1 MPWELHLEGSRSL
14 KDKRHVLKSLK
25 DRLHNRFNVSAAET
39 AHHDLWQRAEL
50 TVCVVSNERGHA
62 ESVLREADRPVAGA
76 AGARLADTSTRHLW
90 GDAAPRRPP
99 PPTPRARRRGDPAP
113 WRGISRRPR

>member
-1 MPWELHLEGSRSL
+1 MTWELHLEGSRSL

-62 ESVLREADRPVAGA
+62 ESVLREADRLVAGA
-76 AGARLADTSTRHLW
+76 AGARIVDPSTSYLW
-90 GDAAPRRPP
+90 GDATTRAPPSPSPP
-99 PPTPRARRRGDPAP
+99 PGRRGGPAH
-113 WRGISRRPR
+113 RGGSPR

>member
-1 MPWELHLEGSRSL
+1 MTWELHLEGSRSL

-25 DRLHNRFNVSAAET
+25 DRLHNRFNVSAAES

-62 ESVLREADRPVAGA
+62 ESVLREADRLVAGE
-76 AGARLADTSTRHLW
+76 AGGRVVGAITSYWWDDATTRSPPRLSSL
-90 GDAAPRRPP
+90 G
-99 PPTPRARRRGDPAP
+99 
-113 WRGISRRPR
+113 

>member
-1 MPWELHLEGSRSL
+1 MTWELHLAGCHSL

-50 TVCVVSNERGHA
+50 TGGVVSTDRGHA
-62 ESVLREADRPVAGA
+62 QSVLREADRLIEA
-76 AGARLADTSTRHLW
+76 AGGGRIVDTSARFLW
-90 GDAAPRRPP
+90 YEATGEPP
-99 PPTPRARRRGDPAP
+99 PPARGGGAP
-113 WRGISRRPR
+113 PNLGRVSR